1 MNDVLIFVLS
11 LSQWSWWCDFIIFN
25 ILSFLEIIPFC
36 FSLIID
42 FFIVILFFTDFVVV
56 LMVGGYVGLFEGYF
70 GCAILF
76 SFLEADVVFDEE
88 L

>member
-1 MNDVLIFVLS
+1 M
-11 LSQWSWWCDFIIFN
+11 
-25 ILSFLEIIPFC
+25 
-36 FSLIID
+36 ID
-42 FFIVILFFTDFVVV
+42 FFIIILFFTDFIVV